1 MKSSV
6 WYACPCA
13 ILIGA
18 ILMLGA
24 SPAVIADT
32 NSVDDGDGEQYGDA
46 SGNWTGSS
54 CSAWASASG
63 DWPDSGA
70 VYWASVTIW
79 TDEAGT
85 FTIRSSWSATA
96 SAGYEG
102 PGASA
107 SAGGTGSAPG
117 GYASA
122 SASVSYPGPEDD
134 YENDPYDSYVSD
146 PMELDEGGG
155 FSASSSCGAYASAP
169 ENGSSGSTAS
179 GGATADVSFL

>member
-32 NSVDDGDGEQYGDA
+32 NSVDDGDGDEYGDA
-46 SGNWTGSS
+46 TGDWTGSS
-54 CSAWASASG
+54 CWALASASG
-63 DWPDSGA
+63 NWPDSGA

-79 TDEAGT
+79 TEEAGT
-85 FTIRSSWSATA
+85 FRFRSSWSASA
-96 SAGYEG
+96 QAGYDG

-122 SASVSYPGPEDD
+122 SASVSDPGPPNDQD
-134 YENDPYDSYVSD
+134 SDPYDSYVSD
-146 PMELDEGGG
+146 EIELDPYEG
-155 FSASSSCGAYASAP
+155 FSAQSSCGAYASAP
-169 ENGSSGSTAS
+169 ENGSSGSTAY
-179 GGATADVSFL
+179 GHATADVSFH